1 MGPDRRL
8 SSVLGHLQ
16 RPQAQPPTPPHQQ
29 LGLVG
34 TEGFRLL
41 DESAPALRNFDRERF
56 DEDGV
61 WVWESVLTPEAR
73 VALRE
78 ACKRVQR
85 LNDEWISYDWDSLD
99 WEALRAASEPAGP
112 PGPTASWSL
121 VDDMRPPGWSQE
133 DIAQGLGCTH
143 ALPRRETAFQT
154 LGYRRPQWD
163 HPRVPVLQG
172 YPPEMFAAGYDATI
186 MRCMTHEQMIELHQ
200 RMLGDVVRFDHNTL
214 LNRKQGFPGQAWH
227 SHQYSEDNEGVT
239 TKAPALGQVRTL
251 VYPDGFKAQGDG
263 GL

>member
-1 MGPDRRL
+1 MGAERRL
-8 SSVLGHLQ
+8 SSVLSHLQ
-16 RPQAQPPTPPHQQ
+16 PPPPPQTQPRTPSQQ
-29 LGLVG
+29 LGLGLGLGPERVEG
-34 TEGFRLL
+34 RPAAATEGFRLL
-41 DESAPALRNFDRERF
+41 DESAPALRDFDRKRF

-78 ACKRVQR
+78 ACQRVQR

-112 PGPTASWSL
+112 PGPTASWAL
-121 VDDMRPPGWSQE
+121 VDDMRPPGWTKD

-172 YPPEMFAAGYDATI
+172 YPPEMFAAGYDEVI
-186 MRCMTHEQMIELHQ
+186 MRCMTHEQMIEIHQ

-214 LNRKQGFPGQAWH
+214 LNRKAGPI
-227 SHQYSEDNEGVT
+227 
-239 TKAPALGQVRTL
+239 
-251 VYPDGFKAQGDG
+251 
-263 GL
+263 